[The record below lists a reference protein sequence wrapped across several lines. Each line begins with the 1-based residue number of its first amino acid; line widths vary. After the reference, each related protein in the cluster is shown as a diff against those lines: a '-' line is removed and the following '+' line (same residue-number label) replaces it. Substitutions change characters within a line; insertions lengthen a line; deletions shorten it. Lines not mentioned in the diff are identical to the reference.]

1 MTDDKI
7 NVKATLF
14 AIRERQEKLEKIKE
28 KNKQFTANINN
39 NLLIVTPLIYNIMK
53 KQNQKLLDD
62 VEKVFQSKL
71 PFNSDLKKEFIKP
84 PYLTPKI
91 VSHKLTKILNQT

>member
-7 NVKATLF
+7 NVKATLS

-39 NLLIVTPLIYNIMK
+39 NLLIGTPLIYNIMK

>member
-39 NLLIVTPLIYNIMK
+39 NLLIGTPLIYNIMK

-84 PYLTPKI
+84 PYLTPQI
-91 VSHKLTKILNQT
+91 VAHKMSKILNQI